1 MTRNNLRLAANGF
14 AAFAAALAFVVTA
27 AAQNITPTEQTI
39 VDYIDKNAAAA
50 VAFLEKSVNIE
61 SPTED
66 IAGVKAD
73 GMLLKKEFESL
84 GMTVRWIDMPASA
97 KRAGHLIATTNG
109 TKGKRILLLGHL
121 DTVLRGEKF
130 RRDGDRGFGTG
141 IGDMKGGNVVIL
153 QALKALHAAGALK
166 DSRITEMLTGD
177 EEDACEPISL
187 CRGDMMAAAKQ
198 SDAALSFEG
207 SVNGTATVGR
217 RGVSSW
223 TVEVE
228 AKTGHSSAIFRESMG
243 NGAILEAARILD
255 EMRRTLAGE
264 KYLTFNPGLILGG
277 TTVEQTATAG
287 SATGKT
293 NVVAAKVF
301 ISGDMR
307 YISRQQEESIRA
319 RMSEIVSKSLPGTKA
334 TITFQNGIP
343 AMAPVEVNYELLRQ
357 FDDRF
362 DVRHHRAARD
372 VDPDLEV
379 ALHLLSGERLNVREM
394 EGPRAGKSHVR
405 GVEP

>member
-73 GMLLKKEFESL
+73 GMLFKKEFESL

-141 IGDMKGGNVVIL
+141 TGDMKGGNVIIL

-166 DSRITEMLTGD
+166 DSRITVMLTGD

-228 AKTGHSSAIFRESMG
+228 AKTGHSSAIFHESMG

-277 TTVEQTATAG
+277 TTVDQTATAG

-293 NVVAAKVF
+293 NVVAAKVY

-307 YISRQQEESIRA
+307 YISRQQEESIR
-319 RMSEIVSKSLPGTKA
+319 
-334 TITFQNGIP
+334 P
-343 AMAPVEVNYELLRQ
+343 A
-357 FDDRF
+357 
-362 DVRHHRAARD
+362 
-372 VDPDLEV
+372 
-379 ALHLLSGERLNVREM
+379 
-394 EGPRAGKSHVR
+394 
-405 GVEP
+405 